1 MWKYTYTD
9 ELYHHGILGMKWGVR
24 RYQNPDGSLTSLG
37 KKKLSSSITYDKKTD
52 KLKDTIYNIK
62 NKKARSEIISNL
74 KYNPL
79 ETDTITLHNV
89 YSKNKI
95 SKKEIKNITVKQ
107 MDLNSYLKKN
117 MKNIQKGKKIINKY
131 GIVTGKPSIKKRSFT
146 SYDEYKDFYSL

>member
-1 MWKYTYTD
+1 MWKYTNSD
-9 ELYHHGILGMKWGVR
+9 EMYHYGIMGMKWGVR

-79 ETDTITLHNV
+79 
-89 YSKNKI
+89 
-95 SKKEIKNITVKQ
+95 
-107 MDLNSYLKKN
+107 
-117 MKNIQKGKKIINKY
+117 
-131 GIVTGKPSIKKRSFT
+131 
-146 SYDEYKDFYSL
+146 